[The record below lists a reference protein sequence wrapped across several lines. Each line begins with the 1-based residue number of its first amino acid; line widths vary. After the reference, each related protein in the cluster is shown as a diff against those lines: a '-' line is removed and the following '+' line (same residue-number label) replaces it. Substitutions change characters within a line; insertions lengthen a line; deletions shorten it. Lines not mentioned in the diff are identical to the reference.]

1 MDYECGCK
9 MAGTLTLNPFVFINY
24 LIRNIM
30 AHIFEVKGSKDTW
43 NETDAGMIAVGVF
56 EDKSFTSMAEVINEA
71 SNGAFTQ
78 VIDLG
83 DVKGKSGESHFFY
96 VDGKRILLLGLG
108 KKDKFDANAV
118 RLAAGKAARTAI
130 SKKVD
135 SVAIEC
141 FCNNCENCQ
150 AVGEGLVLGSYQFLD
165 YKTGEDDGFELK
177 SATVL
182 GCESD
187 AISKGGVI
195 GNAVCFA
202 RDLGNHPGNIA
213 TPTRLAEAAQEI
225 ADEGGMKLNVFD
237 REEFTEM
244 GMGALAGVALGT
256 DEPPK
261 FIILEY
267 MNGGDEKPKVL
278 IGKGLTF
285 DAGGISIKPAG
296 KMDEM
301 KYDMC
306 GSATVLGTMKAISA
320 LKPKLNIVCIVPS
333 TENLLGAK
341 AYKPG
346 DILKAYNGKTIE
358 VLNTDAEG
366 RLILADALSYAS
378 KQYDPE
384 FILDFAT
391 LTAAGLETLGHIAAG
406 IMGTNEDLM
415 VKVKSSSKNS
425 GEKVWELP
433 LWPEFCKQIKSDI
446 ADIKNM
452 GAPGQAG
459 SIAGGAFLKEFVGKD
474 IPWVHFDIAG
484 TAWGGKTTSLDPKGS
499 ATGWGIRLVLDMLN
513 A

>member
-1 MDYECGCK
+1 
-9 MAGTLTLNPFVFINY
+9 
-24 LIRNIM
+24 M

-202 RDLGNHPGNIA
+202 RDLGNHPGNIT

-267 MNGGDEKPKVL
+267 MNGGDKKPKVI

-378 KQYDPE
+378 KQYDPD

-391 LTAAGLETLGHIAAG
+391 LTGAVLVTLGHIAAG
-406 IMGTNEDLM
+406 VMGTNEDLM

-433 LWPEFCKQIKSDI
+433 LWSEFCKQIKSDI
-446 ADIKNM
+446 ADVKNM

>member
-1 MDYECGCK
+1 
-9 MAGTLTLNPFVFINY
+9 
-24 LIRNIM
+24 M
-30 AHIFEVKGSKDTW
+30 AHIKTVNNSNDSWDNT
-43 NETDAGMIAVGVF
+43 NAGLIAVGIF
-56 EDKSFTSMAEVINEA
+56 EDKSFTPMAEAINEA
-71 SNGAFTQ
+71 SNGIFTDA
-78 VIDLG
+78 IDLN
-83 DVKGKSGESHFFY
+83 DVKGKTGESHFFY

-108 KKDKFDANAV
+108 KKDKFGSDAV
-118 RLAAGKAARTAI
+118 RLAAGKVSRTAI
-130 SKKVD
+130 GKKIE
-135 SVAIEC
+135 SVAMEC
-141 FCNNCENCQ
+141 FCENCEHCQ
-150 AVGEGLVLGSYQFLD
+150 SCGEGLVLGSYQFLD
-165 YKTGEDDGFELK
+165 YKTGKDDGFELK

-182 GCESD
+182 GCDSPNV
-187 AISKGGVI
+187 AKGAAI

-202 RDLGNHPGNIA
+202 RDLGNHPGNIT
-213 TPTRLAEAAQEI
+213 TPSRLAEAAKEI
-225 ADEGGMKLNVFD
+225 ADEGGMKLTVFD

-278 IGKGLTF
+278 VGKGLTF
-285 DAGGISIKPAG
+285 DAGGISIKSAG

-306 GSATVLGTMKAISA
+306 GSATVLGTMKAIAA
-320 LKPKLNIVCIVPS
+320 LKPKINVVCMVPS

-378 KQYDPE
+378 KHYDPE

-391 LTAAGLETLGHIAAG
+391 LTGAVLVALGHVAAGVLGTHD
-406 IMGTNEDLM
+406 DLM
-415 VKVKSSSKNS
+415 NQVKLSSKNA

-433 LWPEFCKQIKSDI
+433 LWPEFCKQVKSEI
-446 ADIKNM
+446 ADVKNT
-452 GAPGQAG
+452 GAPMQAG
-459 SIAGGAFLKEFVGKD
+459 TIAGAAFLKEFVGKN

-484 TAWGGKTTSLDPKGS
+484 TAWGSKTTSIDPKGS

>member
-1 MDYECGCK
+1 
-9 MAGTLTLNPFVFINY
+9 
-24 LIRNIM
+24 
-30 AHIFEVKGSKDTW
+30 
-43 NETDAGMIAVGVF
+43 
-56 EDKSFTSMAEVINEA
+56 
-71 SNGAFTQ
+71 
-78 VIDLG
+78 
-83 DVKGKSGESHFFY
+83 
-96 VDGKRILLLGLG
+96 
-108 KKDKFDANAV
+108 
-118 RLAAGKAARTAI
+118 
-130 SKKVD
+130 
-135 SVAIEC
+135 
-141 FCNNCENCQ
+141 
-150 AVGEGLVLGSYQFLD
+150 
-165 YKTGEDDGFELK
+165 
-177 SATVL
+177 
-182 GCESD
+182 
-187 AISKGGVI
+187 
-195 GNAVCFA
+195 
-202 RDLGNHPGNIA
+202 
-213 TPTRLAEAAQEI
+213 
-225 ADEGGMKLNVFD
+225 
-237 REEFTEM
+237 
-244 GMGALAGVALGT
+244 
-256 DEPPK
+256 
-261 FIILEY
+261 
-267 MNGGDEKPKVL
+267 
-278 IGKGLTF
+278 
-285 DAGGISIKPAG
+285 
-296 KMDEM
+296 M

-391 LTAAGLETLGHIAAG
+391 LTGAVLVTLGHIAAG
-406 IMGTNEDLM
+406 VMGTNEDLM

-433 LWPEFCKQIKSDI
+433 LWSEFCKQIKSDI
-446 ADIKNM
+446 ADVKNM